1 MDGKLP
7 NVLFIIGKLD
17 IEVKYVD
24 QKYQITVDQER
35 QYYTSDLT
43 SAVDFIMI
51 VAEGSRICSAHL
63 LISEN
68 QKLTSDLSNQKHPE
82 KDIKRMLRMCSNLYI
97 VK

>member
-1 MDGKLP
+1 MEGTLP
-7 NVLFIIGKLD
+7 SVLFIIGKLD
-17 IEVKYVD
+17 ITAKYED
-24 QKYQITVDQER
+24 QKYQITVDEER

-51 VAEGSRICSAHL
+51 LAEGSRICSAHL
-63 LISEN
+63 LITEN
-68 QKLTSDLSNQKHPE
+68 QKLTCDLSNQKHPE